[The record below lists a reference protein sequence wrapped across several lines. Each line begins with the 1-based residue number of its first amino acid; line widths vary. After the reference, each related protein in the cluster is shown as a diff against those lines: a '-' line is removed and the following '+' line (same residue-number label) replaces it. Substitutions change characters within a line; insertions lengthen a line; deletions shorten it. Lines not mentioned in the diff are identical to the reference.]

1 MQQDEQEPTGTSPET
16 TEETAGA
23 APATD
28 ETGQQTGQTA
38 DDAGAQP
45 QQTPGVQK
53 RINELTRNWRETER
67 ERDYWR
73 EMALQR
79 AAQQQPEPQPAGRPP
94 PPPAGQRPQRPTE
107 EQFEYDAQK
116 YQAALVRYEEE
127 LVDWRIAQRDAQT
140 RAQQEAEAARRR
152 QLEEA
157 QTFQAKRDR
166 TVTEGREK
174 YPDFEE
180 LVFGLPAN
188 VMTADVAADVFEA
201 EHPADVA
208 YYLGKNPEEAAK
220 IAQMGARQRAIRI
233 GAIDARIG
241 QAAARKATG
250 APAPPPKFSGAGS
263 APRDPARL
271 ARENPGEYMRLRNE
285 GKI

>member
-1 MQQDEQEPTGTSPET
+1 MQEDEGTAGIAPEPTED
-16 TEETAGA
+16 TAGA
-23 APATD
+23 APATED
-28 ETGQQTGQTA
+28 TQQQQPA

-79 AAQQQPEPQPAGRPP
+79 QTEQPPQGQRQTPQPT
-94 PPPAGQRPQRPTE
+94 GQRPQRPTE
-107 EQFEYDAQK
+107 EQFNYDAAQ
-116 YQAALVRYEEE
+116 YQRALAQYEEQ
-127 LVDWRIAQRDAQT
+127 LVDWRVAQRDAQT

-152 QLEEA
+152 QAEEA
-157 QTFQAKRDR
+157 QTFQQKRDR
-166 TVTEGREK
+166 TVDAGREK

-180 LVFGLPAN
+180 LVFGLPGH
-188 VMTADVAADVFEA
+188 VMTQELASDIFEA
-201 EHPADVA
+201 ENPADVA

-220 IAQMGARQRAIRI
+220 IAQMGARQRALRI
-233 GAIDARIG
+233 GAIDARLS
-241 QAAARKATG
+241 QATRKKETG
-250 APAPPPKFSGAGS
+250 APPPPPKFSGSGGT
-263 APRDPARL
+263 PRDPARL
-271 ARENPGEYMRLRNE
+271 ARENPREYMRLRNE